1 MLRQNENTITNELV
15 RILDSMSKS
24 WTLRQQ
30 QKPLRYSQR
39 QPDIIMTK
47 EGHEPVAIEAKY
59 IGSSDDVVAQ
69 AQEHIG
75 CLLEMD
81 YIDVTDTMHTV
92 MAIRYPKWLQRV
104 EQRDIEERLRKTDE
118 LEYLLMGQSHGEP
131 YRFPCKGF
139 AKGTV
144 GDVANALHVGAVPS
158 ERIDEAAEE
167 LEREINVAAK
177 WLHRAVQERP
187 AIGDSLEAILHQER
201 GKQTARMACLIIT
214 DAFVFQDSL
223 AGKERVESVKSLE
236 QRLRVMNWAAVVDDW
251 ETILAVNYQPIFWD
265 AKRMVEAFATD
276 GALVNKLLQKLCAAA
291 NNLVQSRLSQIHE
304 LAGEVFQ
311 RLIVD
316 RKYIKAN
323 YTLPTSA
330 ALLSALVCPELPN
343 GRLPKVADFA
353 CGTGSLLNG
362 VYKRVQALWEQNGGD
377 ASEIHREML
386 ENNLAGTDI
395 MPNATH
401 ITFAT
406 MASAQ
411 PSIPLGATRVITAP
425 YGKRHTDTYAVG
437 ALELLDTQLLF
448 DEMENEGEQVGGTER
463 TSIEIKREFPDGEM
477 DIVIQNPPFIRPGA
491 ENSSEVPRSVF
502 QSNFHSEEDK
512 KEMQNALQRKD
523 SRVANGQYGLGSYF
537 IDLADRKLRP
547 GGTMGFILTAAVLA
561 GSSATKLR
569 NMLATEYRDVV
580 VVTIAAA
587 RASDCAFSADT
598 NMAECMVVAKKGV
611 GKNTGRGTFV
621 CLKQRPESNLEA
633 EFIANSIHRLKNVQQ
648 AENLPSGGDT
658 LQVGSQPIGNLLDC
672 PLPLNDTWS
681 ANRTKSMALLQVAH
695 HLRHARICL
704 PLQTKHLNIPICHV
718 EDIAEIGFHSDVI
731 RGKKG
736 PLDVVKTDDTESD
749 GYPCISRA
757 NCQQQRGM
765 VIQPDSR
772 GFVRRENR
780 HQLEKVLS
788 VNSRAHYYMLPTFSA
803 TSQLAMFTEAPSIG
817 VSAITNVKFV
827 DSRHE
832 VVFTLWCNSTL
843 GWFCHWM
850 HSGKQQAGRGKIK
863 LNSLRTLPTLDVRE
877 LTDGQLM
884 AGGELFTN
892 IRERR
897 MKPFNECKNDE
908 WRHVLDAR
916 LLLEVFGI
924 SEITVHKAMQKL
936 RKMLSAEPSVHAE
949 KQSICNLSTE
959 REKLEQRGIILT
971 GSEAEDERALETEM
985 VALAERGILLK
996 EWAAEEEEN
1005 AAPQQ
1010 QIPY

>member
-1 MLRQNENTITNELV
+1 MIKQEENTITSKLV
-15 RILDSMSKS
+15 SILNKMSAS
-24 WTLRQQ
+24 WSLEAQQ
-30 QKPLRYSQR
+30 LPFVGVGNRKKP
-39 QPDIIMTK
+39 DAFMTK
-47 EGHEPVAIEAKY
+47 DGHEPVAIEAKY
-59 IGSSDDVVAQ
+59 ADSHDDVAVQ
-69 AQEHIG
+69 AKLHIG
-75 CLLEMD
+75 RKLKTQ
-81 YIDVTDTMHTV
+81 YVDVTDTLHTA
-92 MAIRYPKWLQRV
+92 MALRYP
-104 EQRDIEERLRKTDE
+104 IRLRSTPEHE
-118 LEYLLMGQSHGEP
+118 LEKRLRASQDLEYMLTGQSGGEP
-131 YRFPCKGF
+131 YQFPREGF

-144 GDVANALHVGAVPS
+144 ADIANALHVGAVPS

-223 AGKERVESVKSLE
+223 AGKEQMESVKSLE
-236 QRLRVMNWAAVVDDW
+236 QRLQAMSWTAVVEDW
-251 ETILAVNYQPIFWD
+251 EAILTVNYQPIFED
-265 AKRMVEAFATD
+265 AKRMAEAFAMD
-276 GALVNKLLQKLCAAA
+276 GVLVNKLLDKLCAAA
-291 NNLVQSRLSQIHE
+291 NTLVQSKLSQIHE

-330 ALLSALVCPELPN
+330 ALLSALVCPKLPD

-362 VYKRVQALWEQNGGD
+362 VYRRVQALWEQNGGD
-377 ASEIHREML
+377 ASEIHKEML

-401 ITFAT
+401 MTFAT
-406 MASAQ
+406 IASAQ

-425 YGKRHTDTYAVG
+425 YGKLDTDTYAVG
-437 ALELLDTQLLF
+437 ALELLDAQLLF
-448 DEMENEGEQVGGTER
+448 DEMENEGEQVGGTEH

-502 QSNFHSEEDK
+502 QSDSHSEADK
-512 KEMQNALQRKD
+512 REMQQALQRKD
-523 SRVANGQYGLGSYF
+523 SRVADGQYGLGSYF
-537 IDLADRKLRP
+537 IELADRKLRP

-561 GSSATKLR
+561 GSSAMKLR
-569 NMLATEYRDVV
+569 NMLATEYHDVI

-598 NMAECMVVAKKGV
+598 NMAECIVVAKKGV

-633 EFIANSIHRLKNVQQ
+633 EVIANSIHQLKNVQP
-648 AENLPSGGDT
+648 AENLPSGGDA
-658 LQVGSQPIGNLLDC
+658 LQVGSQTIGNLLDC
-672 PLPLNDTWS
+672 PLTLNDTWS
-681 ANRTKSMALLQVAH
+681 ASRTKSMALVQVAH
-695 HLRHARICL
+695 HLRRARIWL

-718 EDIAEIGFHSDVI
+718 EDIAEVGFHSDVI

-736 PLDVVKTDDTESD
+736 PLDIVKTSDTERD

-757 NCQQQRGM
+757 NCQQQRAM

-780 HQLEKVLS
+780 HQLEKVMS

-803 TSQLAMFTEAPSIG
+803 TSQLAMFTEIPSIG

-827 DSRHE
+827 DMRHE
-832 VVFTLWCNSTL
+832 VAFMLWCNSTL

-877 LTDGQLM
+877 LTDGQLR
-884 AGGELFTN
+884 AGGELFTV

-897 MKPFNECKNDE
+897 MKPFNECKNDG

-916 LLLEVFGI
+916 FLLEVFDI
-924 SEITVHKAMQKL
+924 SEITVHKAMQML
-936 RKMLSAEPSVHAE
+936 RNMLAAEPSVHAE
-949 KQSICNLSTE
+949 KQSTCNLSTE
-959 REKLEQRGIILT
+959 RTNLAKKGIILPN
-971 GSEAEDERALETEM
+971 SDEEDERALATEM
-985 VALAERGILLK
+985 AALKKRGILLK
-996 EWAAEEEEN
+996 EWAAER
-1005 AAPQQ
+1005 
-1010 QIPY
+1010 